1 MGLLTERFD
10 MDTAGITY
18 TATLNAGHAHGS
30 AIDMKDA
37 LRIVFQVCHLA
48 NADDGSIIWTVE
60 ESATTTDGDFAELG
74 ASTYTATTTSAEVG
88 TWKTIEVPA
97 SAMTAT
103 KRYIRLTATEAAAH
117 NAAIAAVA
125 VRELNYSN
133 V

>member
-1 MGLLTERFD
+1 MGLMTERMD
-10 MDTAGITY
+10 MDIAGITY
-18 TATLNAGHAHGS
+18 TATLNATHAHGS

-48 NADDGSIIWTVE
+48 NADDGSIVWTVE
-60 ESATTTDGDFAELG
+60 ESSTTTDGDFAALG

-88 TWKTIEVPA
+88 TWKTIEVPGRA
-97 SAMTAT
+97 LTAG

-125 VRELNYSN
+125 VREMNYSN
-133 V
+133 I